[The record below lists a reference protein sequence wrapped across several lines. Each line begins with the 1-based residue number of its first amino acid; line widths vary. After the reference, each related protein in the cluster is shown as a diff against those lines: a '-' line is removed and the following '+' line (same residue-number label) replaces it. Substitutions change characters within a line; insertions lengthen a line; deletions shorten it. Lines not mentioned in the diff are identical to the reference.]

1 MMDDPTPAAPARREA
16 AMGYP
21 QRGTRRAQP
30 RAEESGA
37 RTRAAAQR
45 HLDGRAERLRAYAA
59 ALEASVAAGPST
71 ERRAQL
77 ERQLAGV
84 RLALQAAVQA
94 RLPAPAERRR
104 VTVEPVA
111 PPPDAPDAPDPV
123 AMAVAEEPVVEAA
136 STANVPC

>member
-1 MMDDPTPAAPARREA
+1 V
-16 AMGYP
+16 GYP
-21 QRGTRRAQP
+21 LRGTRRAQP

-45 HLDGRAERLRAYAA
+45 HLDGRAERLRAYAV

-104 VTVEPVA
+104 AAVELAA
-111 PPPDAPDAPDPV
+111 PPPVSSESPEPA
-123 AMAVAEEPVVEAA
+123 AVVEEPVPAAEAA
-136 STANVPC
+136 LTAHAPC